1 MTFRGIIERENLKRT
16 AFRYDLSWLSITLF
30 TCIKKK
36 KVKKEKLSLVV
47 AWKNLGNPLDKN

>member
-1 MTFRGIIERENLKRT
+1 V
-16 AFRYDLSWLSITLF
+16 YDLSWLSITLF

>member
-1 MTFRGIIERENLKRT
+1 MISLGFQ
-16 AFRYDLSWLSITLF
+16 S
-30 TCIKKK
+30 CIKKK